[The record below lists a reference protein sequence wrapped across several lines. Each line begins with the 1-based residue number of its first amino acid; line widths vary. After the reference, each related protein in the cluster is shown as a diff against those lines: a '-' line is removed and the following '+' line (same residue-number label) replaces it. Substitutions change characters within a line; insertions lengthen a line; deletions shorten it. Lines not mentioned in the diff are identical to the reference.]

1 MKKVAIIQ
9 SSYIPWKGYFDII
22 NSVDEFILLDDVQ
35 YTRRDWRNR
44 NKIKTPH
51 GIKWLTI
58 PMKVKGNYSELI
70 SNMTVSD
77 AFWNIKHFDII
88 SSSYRKAPY
97 FKKYKSF
104 FEDLYKSIKEIY
116 LSKINYIFIKSLCQL
131 MNIKTK
137 ISFSED
143 YKSEEKKT
151 KKLLEICKKA
161 KADIYISGPS
171 AKSYLDESLFRSQ
184 GIEVHWFNYDGYKE
198 YPQLYPPFSHN
209 VSIVDLLFN
218 TGEDFRLY
226 MKSFIMKK

>member
-9 SSYIPWKGYFDII
+9 SSYIPWKGYFDIV

-44 NKIKTPH
+44 NKIKTPY

-58 PMKVKGNYSELI
+58 PMRAKGNYSELI
-70 SNMTVSD
+70 RNMTVSD
-77 AFWNIKHFDII
+77 ISWNIKHFEII
-88 SSSYRKAPY
+88 SYSYRKAPY
-97 FKKYKSF
+97 FKKYKNF
-104 FEDLYKSIKEIY
+104 FQDLYKSINEIY

-131 MNIKTK
+131 MGIKTK
-137 ISFSED
+137 ISFSEE
-143 YKSEEKKT
+143 YKSEERKT

-171 AKSYLDESLFRSQ
+171 AKVYLDESLFRSQ
-184 GIEVHWFNYDGYKE
+184 GIEVCWFNYDGYEE

-209 VSIVDLLFN
+209 VSIIDLLFN
-218 TGEDFRLY
+218 TGEDFRRY
-226 MKSFIMKK
+226 MKSFIMPK